1 MICRISIGW
10 SFCLRLCWS
19 KASHAADRFRRSTVE
34 IKKKNTIKPAE
45 RQWLYYQYPKGFAW
59 LTCLVSGH
67 FMFCGSQV
75 RDWFQDSYRYTVYS
89 AVVSDNSVYKTW
101 GFFSHKV
108 LITLLDCMEILHK
121 LLCKQK
127 FHVSCSIFLQIG
139 YYLTTVFTGC
149 VLYTVLILS
158 FHGMHH
164 SLQKWRNLQW
174 TKFHQEHANTS
185 QWGQLLCYFSLAR
198 TWGKKIPNLFQNLSI
213 EFINL

>member
-34 IKKKNTIKPAE
+34 IKKDTIKPAE

-59 LTCLVSGH
+59 LTCLVSRH

-139 YYLTTVFTGC
+139 IWQLCSLDVFYTQYSSSAFMGCTTPYRSEEIFSEPNSTRNMQ
-149 VLYTVLILS
+149 I
-158 FHGMHH
+158 HH
-164 SLQKWRNLQW
+164 NGVNFSATFLW
-174 TKFHQEHANTS
+174 QEHGEKRFQTCS
-185 QWGQLLCYFSLAR
+185 
-198 TWGKKIPNLFQNLSI
+198 KIYQ
-213 EFINL
+213 